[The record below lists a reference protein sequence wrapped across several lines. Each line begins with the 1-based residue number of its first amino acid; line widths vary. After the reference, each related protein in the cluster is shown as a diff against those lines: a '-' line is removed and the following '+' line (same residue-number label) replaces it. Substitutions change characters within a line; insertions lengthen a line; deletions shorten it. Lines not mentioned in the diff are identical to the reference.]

1 METTNI
7 LKTAVGVGI
16 LGTVAVYL
24 GYSYFNEEGDMIETS
39 TPEETSTLEETGSQ
53 IVGDSV
59 TNEVAQHLEEKKNA
73 FSSFFQNAYKS
84 FNNEEN
90 NDNRDNSTDYN

>member
-1 METTNI
+1 MENTNI

-39 TPEETSTLEETGSQ
+39 TLEETGSDT
-53 IVGDSV
+53 VGDSV

-73 FSSFFQNAYKS
+73 FSSFFQNAYNS